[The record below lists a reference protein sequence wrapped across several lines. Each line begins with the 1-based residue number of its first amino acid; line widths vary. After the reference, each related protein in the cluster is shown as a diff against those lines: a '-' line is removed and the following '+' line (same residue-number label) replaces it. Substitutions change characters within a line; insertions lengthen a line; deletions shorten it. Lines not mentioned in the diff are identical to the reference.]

1 MKLQKKL
8 EKMMLPMANA
18 PTDLDI
24 TRCFNTTFARS
35 DHVVLVG
42 GAEAPFYV
50 PATAP
55 HRSIIR
61 YRENFAASAL
71 HEVAHW
77 CRAGRARRL
86 HYDFGYWYLPPPRDK
101 DATDAFLD
109 AEVPAQALESIFSA
123 AAGLPFRVSLD
134 DLELELS
141 GFRDQ
146 FAARVAARVQQWWS
160 NGLPG
165 RAARFE
171 AALRECASARWR
183 IDWVSAAAV
192 V

>member
-1 MKLQKKL
+1 MTDV
-8 EKMMLPMANA
+8 
-18 PTDLDI
+18 PTDLDL
-24 TRCFNTTFARS
+24 TRCFNRTFARS
-35 DHVVLVG
+35 EHVVLVG

-50 PATAP
+50 PAAAP

-77 CRAGRARRL
+77 CRAGRIRRL
-86 HYDFGYWYLPPPRDK
+86 KHDFGYWYLPPPRDQ
-101 DATDAFLD
+101 DETQAFLD

-141 GFRDQ
+141 GFRQQ
-146 FAARVAARVQQWWS
+146 FAARVAARVQQWWAD
-160 NGLPG
+160 GLPG

-171 AALRECASARWR
+171 SALRECASARWR
-183 IDWVSAAAV
+183 MNQESASESA
-192 V
+192 

>member
-1 MKLQKKL
+1 
-8 EKMMLPMANA
+8 MMVPMAEV

-24 TRCFNTTFARS
+24 ARCFNSTFARS
-35 DHVVLVG
+35 ENVVLVG
-42 GAEAPFYV
+42 GADAPFYV
-50 PATAP
+50 PAAAP

-77 CRAGRARRL
+77 CRAGRVRRL
-86 HYDFGYWYLPPPRDK
+86 QHDFGYWYLPPPRDQ
-101 DATDAFLD
+101 DETHAFLD

-141 GFRDQ
+141 GYCEQ
-146 FAARVAARVQQWWS
+146 FAERVAARAQRWRS

-165 RAARFE
+165 RAGRFE
-171 AALRECASARWR
+171 ASLRECVFAGWR
-183 IDWVSAAAV
+183 ITNTSAGAREPKQPTRLRK
-192 V
+192 

>member
-1 MKLQKKL
+1 MG
-8 EKMMLPMANA
+8 LPVMVAMTEL

-24 TRCFNTTFARS
+24 ARCFNSTFARS
-35 DHVVLVG
+35 ENVVLVG
-42 GAEAPFYV
+42 GADAPFYV
-50 PATAP
+50 PARAP

-77 CRAGRARRL
+77 CRAGRGRRL
-86 HYDFGYWYLPPPRDK
+86 QHDFGFWYLPPPRDK
-101 DATDAFLD
+101 HETHAFLD

-141 GFRDQ
+141 GCREQ
-146 FAARVAARVQQWWS
+146 FAERVAAREQLWWS
-160 NGLPG
+160 NGLPA

-171 AALRECASARWR
+171 SALRECATARWC
-183 IDWVSAAAV
+183 VGKS
-192 V
+192 

>member
-1 MKLQKKL
+1 MRT
-8 EKMMLPMANA
+8 MTDA
-18 PTDLDI
+18 PTDLEI
-24 TRCFNTTFARS
+24 ARCFNETFARS
-35 DHVVLVG
+35 EHVVLVG

-50 PATAP
+50 PAAAP

-77 CRAGRARRL
+77 CRAGRIRRL
-86 HYDFGYWYLPPPRDK
+86 QYDFGYWYLPPPRNK
-101 DATDAFLD
+101 DDTHAFLD

-134 DLELELS
+134 DPELELS
-141 GFRDQ
+141 GFREL
-146 FAARVAARVQQWWS
+146 FAARVEVRVQQWWID
-160 NGLPG
+160 GLPG

-183 IDWVSAAAV
+183 RNQVSATDSA
-192 V
+192 